1 MPKGRSGL
9 PRASSA
15 SPKVIINGAK
25 DIRSEDHANAS
36 RVSRRGSTPRGS
48 SLDGAGATVGQPF
61 SSSSSSSS
69 AVAVATEGT
78 AQAVLAQSSYVK
90 HLEGELETMR
100 RERTTMLQTVLDLKK
115 ENEENAQ
122 AAALE
127 VDDVSRHDRR
137 RKAINKH
144 KN

>member
-1 MPKGRSGL
+1 M
-9 PRASSA
+9 
-15 SPKVIINGAK
+15 
-25 DIRSEDHANAS
+25 
-36 RVSRRGSTPRGS
+36 
-48 SLDGAGATVGQPF
+48 
-61 SSSSSSSS
+61 
-69 AVAVATEGT
+69 
-78 AQAVLAQSSYVK
+78 LAQSSYVK

>member
-1 MPKGRSGL
+1 M
-9 PRASSA
+9 
-15 SPKVIINGAK
+15 
-25 DIRSEDHANAS
+25 
-36 RVSRRGSTPRGS
+36 
-48 SLDGAGATVGQPF
+48 
-61 SSSSSSSS
+61 
-69 AVAVATEGT
+69 
-78 AQAVLAQSSYVK
+78 LAQSSYVK

-137 RKAINKH
+137 RRNQ
-144 KN
+144 